1 MFIRKWEEEGIF
13 LESQNS
19 KISYEWQWI
28 TPNLMA
34 AIVSS
39 WSEVVC
45 RWNDVLIRGER
56 ETVGTEILLSGRKGG
71 RDSSQCP
78 TDGLADVEIEN
89 DISLTET
96 VK

>member
-1 MFIRKWEEEGIF
+1 M
-13 LESQNS
+13 
-19 KISYEWQWI
+19 
-28 TPNLMA
+28 
-34 AIVSS
+34 
-39 WSEVVC
+39 
-45 RWNDVLIRGER
+45 
-56 ETVGTEILLSGRKGG
+56 GTEILLSGRKEG

>member
-45 RWNDVLIRGER
+45 R
-56 ETVGTEILLSGRKGG
+56 
-71 RDSSQCP
+71 
-78 TDGLADVEIEN
+78 
-89 DISLTET
+89 
-96 VK
+96 